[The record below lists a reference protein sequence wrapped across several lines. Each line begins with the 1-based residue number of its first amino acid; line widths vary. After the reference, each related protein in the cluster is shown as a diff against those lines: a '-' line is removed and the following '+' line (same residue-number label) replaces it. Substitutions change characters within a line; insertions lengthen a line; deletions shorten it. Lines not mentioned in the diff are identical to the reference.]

1 MKRFPSLLSAA
12 AKTFPVIS
20 SNFKHQDNQW
30 NKTNMVDCLGSEFL
44 VDEKRLNEVLDKA
57 KAFAFTKGI
66 CMQSEQR
73 GQDGTMLTQH
83 YPFTLFPS
91 VVPRTCFQEAVDCML
106 DFNTLIHKVAHD
118 HNFLENALK
127 NVLEVD
133 EFTQGLWKIYTQVRE
148 EGYTQ
153 PLSLGLFRN
162 DFMIDVQDPDHVQIK
177 QVEINT
183 IAAGAASLGSLLVH
197 LHRFTLDI
205 LGKHYNKEVVQ
216 DIDASLGAAWGILK
230 AWELYGRKQAAIL
243 FVVRETESNIFDQRH
258 LEFKVFSLNPGVR
271 VLRRTYLDIY
281 NGASLTEDKRLLVD
295 GDEVAVV
302 YLRAGYAPAE
312 FPTHKEWGARLK
324 LERSLAIKCPSIQY
338 HLAGTKKI
346 QQELT
351 LPGSVEQFMKDPA
364 AVKRIRATFVKQ
376 FRLDLGPEGDQAV
389 ELGKTHPDMY
399 VLKPQRE
406 GGGHNLYG
414 DDIREFL
421 ETHKDSKERN
431 AYILMERIFPKA
443 QKNYLVTPGRPLLL
457 SEVTSEL
464 GIFGVYIGSATEEK
478 MNMQCGH
485 MVKTKLFGKDEG
497 GISTGHACL
506 DTPFLI
512 NEDQT

>member
-1 MKRFPSLLSAA
+1 MA
-12 AKTFPVIS
+12 
-20 SNFKHQDNQW
+20 
-30 NKTNMVDCLGSEFL
+30 DCLGSKFH

-57 KAFAFTKGI
+57 RAFALTKGI
-66 CMQSEQR
+66 CMQSEQQ
-73 GQDGTMLTQH
+73 GQNGTMLAQH
-83 YPFTLFPS
+83 FPFTLFPS

-118 HNFLENALK
+118 HNFLENSLK

-162 DFMIDVQDPDHVQIK
+162 DFMIDALDPDHIQIK

-183 IAAGAASLGSLLVH
+183 IAAGASSLGSLLVL
-197 LHRFTLDI
+197 LHRFTLDMI
-205 LGKHYNKEVVQ
+205 GKYYDKEEVLNNN
-216 DIDASLGAAWGILK
+216 ASLGTAWGLLK
-230 AWELYGRKQAAIL
+230 AWGLYRRKRAVIL

-302 YLRAGYAPAE
+302 YLRAGYAPDD
-312 FPTHKEWGARLK
+312 FPTHKEWDARLK
-324 LERSLAIKCPSIQY
+324 LERSLAVKCPSIQY
-338 HLAGTKKI
+338 HLAGLKKI

-351 LPGSVEQFMKDPA
+351 LPGSVEQFIKDPA
-364 AVKRIRATFVKQ
+364 AVRRIRATFVKQ
-376 FRLDLGPEGDQAV
+376 YSLDLGPEGDKGV
-389 ELGKTHPDMY
+389 ELGRNDPHMY

-414 DDIREFL
+414 NDIRTFL
-421 ETHKDSKERN
+421 ERHHNSKERN
-431 AYILMERIFPKA
+431 AYTLMERIFPKA
-443 QKNYLVTPGRPLLL
+443 NKNYLVTPGTPFAL
-457 SEVTSEL
+457 SDVISEI
-464 GIFGVYIGSATEEK
+464 GIYGVFIGSANEVK
-478 MNMQCGH
+478 INMQCGH
-485 MVKTKLFGKDEG
+485 MLRTKLLGTDESG
-497 GISTGHACL
+497 LRTGHACL
-506 DTPFLI
+506 DTPFLV
-512 NEDQT
+512 N